1 MTLTIDRS
9 QITGKAAGQF
19 AVVNEHIQEGTG
31 AANIIVEVDN
41 TPVSYPKGTFV
52 EANGCIAMEAQHY
65 TAKRDVPGGGFAL
78 LKPYGRLGT
87 ALKVFP
93 ATANFENS
101 EERPYLEYTFAAA
114 KDGDYHVQF
123 HMSATTPVTFEPKQY
138 IGYSVNGGAV
148 QVVNTVHEENRP
160 FFGSEQWYA
169 EGFANV
175 KLTKQ

>member
-1 MTLTIDRS
+1 MAENQRVTLTIDRS

-78 LKPYGRLGT
+78 LKPETIMYSSICPPPHRSPLSQSSISAIRSMAERCRL
-87 ALKVFP
+87 
-93 ATANFENS
+93 
-101 EERPYLEYTFAAA
+101 
-114 KDGDYHVQF
+114 
-123 HMSATTPVTFEPKQY
+123 
-138 IGYSVNGGAV
+138 
-148 QVVNTVHEENRP
+148 
-160 FFGSEQWYA
+160 
-169 EGFANV
+169 
-175 KLTKQ
+175 

>member
-1 MTLTIDRS
+1 MQFSCTGGTVAENQRVALTIDRS

-114 KDGDYHVQF
+114 KDGKLSCTVPYVRHHTGSPLSQ
-123 HMSATTPVTFEPKQY
+123 SS
-138 IGYSVNGGAV
+138 ISVI
-148 QVVNTVHEENRP
+148 R
-160 FFGSEQWYA
+160 SMA
-169 EGFANV
+169 ERCR
-175 KLTKQ
+175 L

>member
-65 TAKRDVPGGGFAL
+65 TAKRDVPGGGL
-78 LKPYGRLGT
+78 RC
-87 ALKVFP
+87 
-93 ATANFENS
+93 S
-101 EERPYLEYTFAAA
+101 SRMAAWA
-114 KDGDYHVQF
+114 
-123 HMSATTPVTFEPKQY
+123 P
-138 IGYSVNGGAV
+138 
-148 QVVNTVHEENRP
+148 R
-160 FFGSEQWYA
+160 
-169 EGFANV
+169 
-175 KLTKQ
+175 

>member
-1 MTLTIDRS
+1 M
-9 QITGKAAGQF
+9 
-19 AVVNEHIQEGTG
+19 VNEHIQEGTG

-101 EERPYLEYTFAAA
+101 EERPIWNIRLLRQKTETI
-114 KDGDYHVQF
+114 
-123 HMSATTPVTFEPKQY
+123 M
-138 IGYSVNGGAV
+138 YSSICPPPRRSPLSQSSISVI
-148 QVVNTVHEENRP
+148 R
-160 FFGSEQWYA
+160 SMA
-169 EGFANV
+169 ERCR
-175 KLTKQ
+175 L